1 VEIGALAVATNKEIL
16 EQIDDLRKKIPNGEI
31 TLLAKSIEDLQ
42 IGQKELKDDIRDLKK
57 QLLDPDDGVVV
68 RVNKN
73 SSFRREQEK
82 KISGYE
88 DALDK
93 FRVVLTWKD
102 GVNKALWILFGTLA
116 GLLAKLVFWK

>member
-1 VEIGALAVATNKEIL
+1 MIGALVVATNKEIL
-16 EQIDDLRKKIPNGEI
+16 EQIDELRKKIPNGEL

-57 QLLDPDDGVVV
+57 QLLDPNGGVVV

-93 FRVVLTWKD
+93 FKVVLTWKD

>member
-1 VEIGALAVATNKEIL
+1 MIGALVVATNKEIL
-16 EQIDDLRKKIPNGEI
+16 EQIDELRKKIPNGEL

-57 QLLDPDDGVVV
+57 QLLDPNGGVVV

-93 FRVVLTWKD
+93 FKVVLTWKD
-102 GVNKALWILFGTLA
+102 GVSKALWILFGTVA
-116 GLLAKLVFWK
+116 GLLAKLIFWE